1 MTRILFFLILIGIAA
16 WYYRRWTTPRPT
28 TRRPAQDPHSTDPYR
43 TRREAVT
50 TLVKDPKTGEYR
62 VEKED

>member
-1 MTRILFFLILIGIAA
+1 MTRILFFLILIGIAV
-16 WYYRRWTTPRPT
+16 WYYRRWTAPRPT
-28 TRRPAQDPHSTDPYR
+28 TRRPAADPYR

-62 VEKED
+62 VEKEG